1 MTNQE
6 DMTLGSSENEV
17 VQSGDVSMIKK
28 IFKNRFGH
36 VRAGWRMLI
45 YVILS
50 IALIMPTMK
59 FLMTMNPEQTIISRW
74 KLIGDL
80 IMITITCLTAYIV
93 LRWVDKR
100 PFGLLGISFTPGW
113 FRELKIGLIMG
124 FGIMTLLFLIFWIT
138 GINEVS
144 VGAMNFDVLKSLL
157 GMMVLFFFAAIIEEI
172 ITRGYLLQ
180 SLAEGS
186 RQWIAMGV
194 FSSLF
199 TLAHVVNPNWSL
211 AGAINI
217 FLAGILFSVAY
228 FKTRS
233 LWIPNGLHMAW
244 NWTQGSL
251 WGMNVSG
258 FVIPDTFMVSK
269 PVGPEWLSGGEF
281 GAEGSYIAV
290 IALSALIWY
299 IWQAEWIKP
308 TEINAALWEKYPA
321 GFGKEPVE

>member
-186 RQWIAMGV
+186 RQMD
-194 FSSLF
+194 S
-199 TLAHVVNPNWSL
+199 
-211 AGAINI
+211 
-217 FLAGILFSVAY
+217 
-228 FKTRS
+228 
-233 LWIPNGLHMAW
+233 NGC
-244 NWTQGSL
+244 
-251 WGMNVSG
+251 
-258 FVIPDTFMVSK
+258 I
-269 PVGPEWLSGGEF
+269 
-281 GAEGSYIAV
+281 
-290 IALSALIWY
+290 
-299 IWQAEWIKP
+299 
-308 TEINAALWEKYPA
+308 
-321 GFGKEPVE
+321 